1 MVCHYHR
8 RSYKRTCNF
17 NKINSMKKI
26 SIVLTAFLALLLIS
40 GVSFAQRGGGRKGP
54 FGRPDSTHHKPN
66 PSDSLRKGP
75 PPMGPFGLSD
85 SCFQVFLTLIPADQ
99 AATLQD
105 DMAKMKDIQTQL
117 NDLRTQFKAAVKA
130 HDSAAIHEIN
140 AKLKDLWS
148 QAGAL
153 KKAIE
158 TIIRANQ
165 AILMQVRKD
174 CMGFVLK
181 GPDKDHG
188 NGGGKDTIR
197 KDTTHHKGEPGGGDP
212 NKTSLKTTPV
222 TPNPVTVG
230 ATASFS
236 YTTVANA
243 AGTQTE
249 VNITI
254 SDAMGTLVKNVF
266 AGAVDA
272 GDHLVTLDL
281 SGLTPGV
288 YILRIQA
295 GNAVVSQKLLIQ

>member
-1 MVCHYHR
+1 
-8 RSYKRTCNF
+8 
-17 NKINSMKKI
+17 MKKF

-105 DMAKMKDIQTQL
+105 NMAKMKDIQDQL
-117 NDLRTQFKAAVKA
+117 NTLRTQFKEAVKA

-148 QAGAL
+148 QSGAL
-153 KKAIE
+153 KKAIDG
-158 TIIRANQ
+158 IVRGNQ

-181 GPDKDHG
+181 GPGKDPG
-188 NGGGKDTIR
+188 NGGGKDTTR
-197 KDTTHHKGEPGGGDP
+197 KDDTTGHHKGEPGGGDP
-212 NKTSLKTTPV
+212 NKTELKTTPI

-295 GNAVVSQKLLIQ
+295 GNAVASQKLLIQ

>member
-1 MVCHYHR
+1 
-8 RSYKRTCNF
+8 
-17 NKINSMKKI
+17 MKKFNI
-26 SIVLTAFLALLLIS
+26 AFTALLALLLVS
-40 GVSFAQRGGGRKGP
+40 GVSFAQRGGGRNKGP

-66 PSDSLRKGP
+66 PSDSLKKGP

-105 DMAKMKDIQTQL
+105 DMAQMKTIQDQL
-117 NDLRTQFKAAVKA
+117 NALRKQFKDAVKA
-130 HDSAAIHEIN
+130 RDTAAIHDIN
-140 AKLKDLWS
+140 AKLKDLFT
-148 QAGAL
+148 QANTL
-153 KKAIE
+153 KKAIDV
-158 TIIRANQ
+158 IIRANQ

-181 GPDKDHG
+181 GPGGPGGGPDKDT
-188 NGGGKDTIR
+188 NR
-197 KDTTHHKGEPGGGDP
+197 KDDTTGHHKGAPGGGGDP
-212 NKTSLKTTPV
+212 ARTELKVTPV
-222 TPNPVTVG
+222 TPNPVPTGVQ
-230 ATASFS
+230 ASFT

-243 AGTQTE
+243 DGSQTQ

-266 AGAVDA
+266 AGGVDA
-272 GDHLVTLDL
+272 GDHLVNLDL
-281 SGLTPGV
+281 SGLTKGV